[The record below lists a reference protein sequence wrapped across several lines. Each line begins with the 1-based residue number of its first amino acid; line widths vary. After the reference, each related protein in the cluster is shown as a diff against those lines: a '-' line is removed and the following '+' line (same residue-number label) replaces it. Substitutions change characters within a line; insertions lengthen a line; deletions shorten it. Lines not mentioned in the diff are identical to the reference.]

1 VNYVEP
7 IRDKDKIEEIAKYLK
22 NNNTRNYIMFGIGI
36 YSGLRISD
44 ILKLKVRDVKS
55 RDVIT
60 IREVKTKKLKTF
72 AINPN
77 FKKELNKYCENKEPN
92 EYLIKSREGINKPIT
107 REMAY
112 TILRET
118 GEMFGVDC
126 LGTHSLRKT
135 FGYHFYLK
143 YKDVV
148 SLQKLFNHTDPSITL
163 RYIGI
168 EQSYFNKLMK
178 AMNFNI

>member
-1 VNYVEP
+1 MNYVEP
-7 IRDKDKIEEIAKYLK
+7 IRDLNKLEEIAKYLK
-22 NNNTRNYIMFGIGI
+22 NTNLRNYILFGIGI

-44 ILKLKVRDVKS
+44 ILKLKVRDVKN
-55 RDVIT
+55 RDLIS
-60 IREVKTKKLKTF
+60 IREGKTRKLKTF

-77 FKKELNKYCENKEPN
+77 IKRELNKYCEGKDPN
-92 EYLIKSREGINKPIT
+92 EYLIKSREGGNKSLT
-107 REMAY
+107 RAMAY
-112 TILRET
+112 NILRET
-118 GEMFGVDC
+118 GEMFGVNS

-148 SLQKLFNHTDPSITL
+148 SLQKMFNHTDPSITL

-178 AMNFNI
+178 SMNFNI